1 MRVPLRVVTTTLETR
16 GLFLK
21 VRVSVLTPL
30 LSVVVVI
37 SELSGPSVVVVL
49 AAVLLAFEFAFVF
62 AFDSFDELQP
72 AAANPNAV
80 ITIPI
85 QIFLLTTSLLQ
96 KVLCRGFQL
105 ASDV

>member
-1 MRVPLRVVTTTLETR
+1 LRVVTTTFETR

-37 SELSGPSVVVVL
+37 SELSGPVVVVVL
-49 AAVLLAFEFAFVF
+49 TVSLAFEFAFVF
-62 AFDSFDELQP
+62 AFDSFDELHA
-72 AAANPNAV
+72 AAANANAV
-80 ITIPI
+80 ITITI

-96 KVLCRGFQL
+96 KVFGLPILSGK
-105 ASDV
+105 